1 MMKLYNY
8 PLRFLL
14 YLEWILLSIVA
25 FSEAVSIPLYQI
37 PKIPIL
43 NLVCV
48 AILGMMG
55 LRLPT
60 GKMLYKVA
68 YTVGEIMLILL
79 ASFAGGIMLVPLLYI
94 IIAIRNCFIFER
106 RGTLIIGSL
115 SLSLLLITINYRLQ
129 NLNIPANLEMR
140 HRLEF
145 TLLSL
150 TLLFGLAW
158 IFLSLLVKAIL
169 SERQS
174 REKLAIANSQLRQY
188 ALRIED
194 IATLQERNRIA
205 REIHDSLGHSLT
217 ALNLQLETAIKLLKA
232 NPDRAEAFLSEAK
245 KLGSTALKEVRQS
258 VSSLRA
264 DPLEGKSLEN
274 AIASLAE
281 DFQRTTNICPHCQ
294 IQIEY
299 ILPAD
304 VKNAIYRIVQESL
317 TNICKY
323 AAATEVRIEI
333 ITKLNNLY
341 LTVKDNGKGFNL
353 NQNSTGFGL
362 QGMRERTLALGGW
375 FEIDSTPGAGCKII
389 ANFAL
394 PISNEK

>member
-1 MMKLYNY
+1 MKLYNY
-8 PLRFLL
+8 PIRFLI
-14 YLEWILLSIVA
+14 YLEWILLSTVA
-25 FSEAVSIPLYQI
+25 GSEALSLPLYKI
-37 PKIPIL
+37 PKVPIL
-43 NLVCV
+43 NLVCIV
-48 AILGMMG
+48 ILGAMG
-55 LRLPT
+55 LRLPS
-60 GKMLYKVA
+60 KKLFSKVA
-68 YTVGEIMLILL
+68 YTAGEIILVLL
-79 ASFAGGIMLVPLLYI
+79 ASFLGGIMLVPLLYI

-106 RGTLIIGSL
+106 KGTLIVGGISL
-115 SLSLLLITINYRLQ
+115 TILIVTINYRWQ
-129 NLNIPANLEMR
+129 SLNIPANLEMR
-140 HRLEF
+140 QRLEF
-145 TLLSL
+145 TMLSL

-217 ALNLQLETAIKLLKA
+217 ALNLQLETGIKLLKT
-232 NPDRAEAFLSEAK
+232 NPDRAEAFLAEAK

-264 DPLEGKSLEN
+264 DPLEGKSLED
-274 AIASLAE
+274 AIASLLAE
-281 DFQRTTNICPHCQ
+281 FQRTTNISPDYQ
-294 IQIEY
+294 INIEY
-299 ILPAD
+299 ILPSE

-323 AAATEVRIEI
+323 ADATQVRIDI
-333 ITKLNNLY
+333 ITELNHLY
-341 LTVKDNGKGFNL
+341 LTVKDDGKGFNSDR
-353 NQNSTGFGL
+353 NITGFGL

-375 FEIDSTPGAGCKII
+375 FEIDSAPGHGCKII
-389 ANFAL
+389 ASFPL
-394 PISNEK
+394 PIADRE